1 MVSSFILTSNEYTIL
16 YPDINT
22 TLINNFNRKLRIF
35 NNIVLY
41 EQIKTI
47 NESIKM
53 VYNKDIYFQNLLL
66 NLFLENNYKHVI
78 KNKTERLS
86 HIIFFKNILYTRI
99 KKCIDF
105 LRLYNINTNQLVYRL

>member
-1 MVSSFILTSNEYTIL
+1 MVDSVAAPIAGSKGPRDVREFRRGVAQVGMTAT
-16 YPDINT
+16 D
-22 TLINNFNRKLRIF
+22 
-35 NNIVLY
+35 
-41 EQIKTI
+41 KTI
-47 NESIKM
+47 GNQRQFCK
-53 VYNKDIYFQNLLL
+53 
-66 NLFLENNYKHVI
+66 FLENNYKHVI

>member
-1 MVSSFILTSNEYTIL
+1 MKKKILFITGTRADFGKIQSVIKIL
-16 YPDINT
+16 SKR
-22 TLINNFNRKLRIF
+22 FNVQVIITGMHILKK
-35 NNIVLY
+35 Y
-41 EQIKTI
+41 GST
-47 NESIKM
+47 
-53 VYNKDIYFQNLLL
+53 
-66 NLFLENNYKHVI
+66 YKHVI